1 MNRSSFIGGSDIA
14 AILGISKWKTS
25 YQLWLEKT
33 GQADDEPIDEAR
45 ERVFARGKRLEP
57 VVLEM
62 LADETGLEITAR
74 NQRYVD
80 AALPYLACEIDAEA
94 GNTNIEI
101 KTVHPFAA
109 RDWGEQGTDEI
120 PVWYTA
126 QVMHGMA
133 ITKRRECIVAALI
146 GADDL
151 RIHRVEYD
159 EEAAELCR
167 DSAREFWETNVIGM
181 IAPSPENLD
190 DVRRMFA
197 RDNGTEIVAPHDIAG
212 SVLRLI
218 GIAQQIKQL
227 EAEADDHKARIQ
239 SLMGDASTLVGSDG
253 KKLATWKLQ
262 KRSSL
267 DQKALAAAHPE
278 IVEQFK
284 RITESRVFRISGHL
298 I

>member
-1 MNRSSFIGGSDIA
+1 MSDRSKFIGGSDVA
-14 AILGISKWKTS
+14 AILGISKWKTA

-33 GQADDEPIDEAR
+33 GQAEDEPVDEKR

-57 VVLEM
+57 VVLDM
-62 LADETGLEITAR
+62 LTEDTGIEITAR

-80 AALPYLACEIDAEA
+80 SDWPFMACEIDAEA
-94 GNTNIEI
+94 GDTNIEI

-109 RDWGEQGTDEI
+109 KDWGDEGTDEI

-126 QVMHGMA
+126 QVMYGMA
-133 ITKRRECIVAALI
+133 ITNRKECIVAALI

-159 EEAAELCR
+159 AETAAMVR
-167 DSAREFWETNVIGM
+167 DRVRWFWTDCVLGGV
-181 IAPSPENLD
+181 APQPANLD

-197 RDNGTEIVAPHDIAG
+197 RDTGITIEASSEIRDA
-212 SVLRLI
+212 VLRLK
-218 GIAQQIKQL
+218 GISEQIKGL
-227 EAEADDHKARIQ
+227 ESEADTLKTRVQAY
-239 SLMGDASTLVGSDG
+239 MTDAATLIGLDG
-253 KKLATWKLQ
+253 KKLATWKTQ
-262 KRSSL
+262 SRSAL

-284 RITESRVFRISGHL
+284 RVSESRVFRL
-298 I
+298 A